1 MFGRGGGE
9 GRVGTLLISILSESL
24 VFAKNMSEWI
34 ICSKKWAICLFAHF
48 WWATWMIHSQLL
60 IPSKR
65 LERSA
70 HITQRECAN
79 FLLFFRKLTKK
90 CKKHTKYNLLEFF
103 WAKCSFFVSESEKWA
118 IRSKNLAIRSICSF
132 VLSDLSKLLTFAH
145 LSWAT
150 WSNSSHS
157 LTCHERPERFAHSCS
172 FALSDQSKWLTYAHF
187 SWANEWMSKWAN
199 SQPWGVGRC
208 GLHEGVALK
217 GDNSLC
223 TLFSRS
229 RAN

>member
-1 MFGRGGGE
+1 
-9 GRVGTLLISILSESL
+9 
-24 VFAKNMSEWI
+24 
-34 ICSKKWAICLFAHF
+34 
-48 WWATWMIHSQLL
+48 MIGSH
-60 IPSKR
+60 
-65 LERSA
+65 
-70 HITQRECAN
+70 HYITQRECAN

-103 WAKCSFFVSESEKWA
+103 WANCSFFVSESEKWA

-172 FALSDQSKWLTYAHF
+172 FALSNQSKWLTYANF
-187 SWANEWMSKWAN
+187 SWANERIPN
-199 SQPWGVGRC
+199 PGGWGDVGCMR
-208 GLHEGVALK
+208 GLHWK
-217 GDNSLC
+217 GTIPC
-223 TLFSRS
+223 VLFS
-229 RAN
+229 AEAVPIKVYK

>member
-1 MFGRGGGE
+1 MFGRGGGRAGLGLCSSVFWANRSFLPKTWANE
-9 GRVGTLLISILSESL
+9 LFAQKSERFAYLLIFGERPEWFTHNCSFPLSDLSDRLTSL
-24 VFAKNMSEWI
+24 RGNVQIF
-34 ICSKKWAICLFAHF
+34 CFF
-48 WWATWMIHSQLL
+48 
-60 IPSKR
+60 
-65 LERSA
+65 LENL
-70 HITQRECAN
+70 Q
-79 FLLFFRKLTKK
+79 K

-103 WAKCSFFVSESEKWA
+103 WANCSFFVSESEKWA

-172 FALSDQSKWLTYAHF
+172 FALSDQIKWLTYAHF

>member
-1 MFGRGGGE
+1 MCKF
-9 GRVGTLLISILSESL
+9 
-24 VFAKNMSEWI
+24 FA
-34 ICSKKWAICLFAHF
+34 
-48 WWATWMIHSQLL
+48 
-60 IPSKR
+60 
-65 LERSA
+65 
-70 HITQRECAN
+70 
-79 FLLFFRKLTKK
+79 FFRKLTKK

-103 WAKCSFFVSESEKWA
+103 WANCSFFVSESEKWA